1 MIMNP
6 NCPKK
11 VMILF
16 SVCPSGTLPMAETSW
31 FHQYKS
37 TKQQKRIAEQE
48 QQMLKLQYANL
59 SA

>member
-1 MIMNP
+1 
-6 NCPKK
+6 
-11 VMILF
+11 MILF